1 MSKNTV
7 NIWSSR
13 GLSIYGKVTINHA
26 KIYLQ
31 FLASADPKEIKK
43 ELNQMMKRIFHCNNG
58 ALRSFLRFSLE
69 PFGGLFEF
77 LFLCN
82 YDITEIHISS
92 KFYSEL
98 LQWWSEFRS
107 VFDSRREFQ
116 YVLWSNKEISVDNKP
131 VFYTQKKNFLNKISF
146 S

>member
-69 PFGGLFEF
+69 PFGGLFLQRYIFPLNSIPSYFNGGLSFEVF
-77 LFLCN
+77 LIVEGNFNMFCGVTKRLVL
-82 YDITEIHISS
+82 IISPFS
-92 KFYSEL
+92 
-98 LQWWSEFRS
+98 
-107 VFDSRREFQ
+107 
-116 YVLWSNKEISVDNKP
+116 
-131 VFYTQKKNFLNKISF
+131 THQKKNFLNKISF